1 MCRLHVSDMTHNK
14 RAMTMKTSGT
24 PKLNFDIPPK
34 PIRAE
39 WEKTIAALRPFLSD
53 EKFAETEK
61 VHWRMYERAS
71 RWYTPDGH

>member
-1 MCRLHVSDMTHNK
+1 MTHNK
-14 RAMTMKTSGT
+14 RAMTMNTSGT

-71 RWYTPDGH
+71 RWYTPDGR

>member
-1 MCRLHVSDMTHNK
+1 
-14 RAMTMKTSGT
+14 MTMKTSST

-61 VHWRMYERAS
+61 IHWRM
-71 RWYTPDGH
+71 